1 MSKGRE
7 FAPDDPSAMRIT
19 FLNQKGGV
27 GKSTA
32 SILLGGVLSTAGY
45 AVAFDDRDEQGSLT
59 WWAREIGRL
68 PIVGD
73 QVMSDVIICD
83 TPGRLD
89 LSSATNRQVLQPIV
103 AASDR
108 VVIVSEKSA
117 FSLHATKPAIAF
129 ARAHIKPGAKIL
141 LLFNKVR
148 ANTKVGRQNVRDLP
162 EFDGVAVL
170 DSFLALAAPYENVQT
185 EGMSAVTGHYREQ
198 VLKLALEILK

>member
-1 MSKGRE
+1 
-7 FAPDDPSAMRIT
+7 MRIT

-45 AVAFDDRDEQGSLT
+45 SVAFDDRDEQGSLT
-59 WWAREIGRL
+59 WWAREVGHL
-68 PIVGD
+68 PLVGD
-73 QVMSDVIICD
+73 NGASDVIICD

-89 LSSATNRQVLQPIV
+89 LSRAASREFLQPIV

-108 VVIVSEKSA
+108 LVIVAEKSA
-117 FSLHATKPAIAF
+117 FL
-129 ARAHIKPGAKIL
+129 KPGAKLL

-148 ANTKVGRQNVRDLP
+148 AGTKVGRRDVRQQPDLAGITLL
-162 EFDGVAVL
+162 ETT
-170 DSFLALAAPYENVQT
+170 LALAAPYENVQT

>member
-1 MSKGRE
+1 
-7 FAPDDPSAMRIT
+7 MRIT

-32 SILLGGVLSTAGY
+32 SILLGGALATAGY
-45 AVAFDDRDEQGSLT
+45 SVAFDDRDEQGSLT
-59 WWAREIGRL
+59 WWAREVGHL
-68 PIVGD
+68 PLVGD
-73 QVMSDVIICD
+73 NGACDVIICD

-89 LSSATNRQVLQPIV
+89 LSRAASQEFLQPIV

-108 VVIVSEKSA
+108 VVIVAEKSA

-129 ARAHIKPGAKIL
+129 ARTHLKPGAKLL

-148 ANTKVGRQNVRDLP
+148 ASTKVGRQDVRQLP
-162 EFDGVAVL
+162 ELAEIAVL
-170 DSFLALAAPYENVQT
+170 ETVLSLAAPYENVQT
-185 EGMSAVTGHYREQ
+185 EGMSAVTGHHREQ

>member
-1 MSKGRE
+1 
-7 FAPDDPSAMRIT
+7 MRIT

-32 SILLGGVLSTAGY
+32 SILLGGALSTAGY
-45 AVAFDDRDEQGSLT
+45 SVAFDDRDEQGSLT
-59 WWAREIGRL
+59 WWAREVGHL
-68 PIVGD
+68 PLVGD
-73 QVMSDVIICD
+73 NGTCDVVICD

-89 LSSATNRQVLQPIV
+89 LSRATSQEFLQPIV

-108 VVIVSEKSA
+108 VVIVAEKSA

-129 ARAHIKPGAKIL
+129 ARAHMKPGAKLL

-148 ANTKVGRQNVRDLP
+148 ASTKVGRQDVRQLP
-162 EFDGVAVL
+162 E
-170 DSFLALAAPYENVQT
+170 LADIVTLETTLPLAAPYENVQT
-185 EGMSAVTGHYREQ
+185 EGMSAVTGQHREQ

>member
-1 MSKGRE
+1 M
-7 FAPDDPSAMRIT
+7 
-19 FLNQKGGV
+19 
-27 GKSTA
+27 
-32 SILLGGVLSTAGY
+32 
-45 AVAFDDRDEQGSLT
+45 
-59 WWAREIGRL
+59 
-68 PIVGD
+68 
-73 QVMSDVIICD
+73 
-83 TPGRLD
+83 
-89 LSSATNRQVLQPIV
+89 
-103 AASDR
+103 
-108 VVIVSEKSA
+108 IVSEKSA

-162 EFDGVAVL
+162 EFDGVAIL

>member
-1 MSKGRE
+1 
-7 FAPDDPSAMRIT
+7 MRIT

-45 AVAFDDRDEQGSLT
+45 SVAFDDRDEQGSLT
-59 WWAREIGRL
+59 WWAREVGHL
-68 PIVGD
+68 PLVGD
-73 QVMSDVIICD
+73 NGASDVIICD

-89 LSSATNRQVLQPIV
+89 LSRAASREFLQPIV

-108 VVIVSEKSA
+108 LVIVAEKSA

-129 ARAHIKPGAKIL
+129 ASAHLKPGAKLL

-148 ANTKVGRQNVRDLP
+148 AGTKVGRRDVRQQPDLAGITLL
-162 EFDGVAVL
+162 ETT
-170 DSFLALAAPYENVQT
+170 LALAAPYENVQT

>member
-89 LSSATNRQVLQPIV
+89 LSSATNRQFLQPIV

-129 ARAHIKPGAKIL
+129 
-141 LLFNKVR
+141 